1 MIWQPWHVER
11 IAKNWP
17 KWIHYQIYE
26 HFYYAY
32 IYEIQIWWNWIWTR
46 NEEKERGKEEQGAG
60 RKEKRKWEGEMRE
73 EKDEGAKE
81 RRCFFFCFLGQAHTD
96 TQITFHWECEPIQ
109 KAKTGKKARG
119 NNTREG
125 REKKNERNEME
136 LGTKTRAFKCMHT
149 LTATHQSKNRPKE
162 RVEWSLILN
171 NLQIE
176 LVLTAEKEKI
186 ATDEKNERKVYAEE
200 EDVEE
205 TNYRCLSTKSK

>member
-1 MIWQPWHVER
+1 
-11 IAKNWP
+11 
-17 KWIHYQIYE
+17 
-26 HFYYAY
+26 
-32 IYEIQIWWNWIWTR
+32 
-46 NEEKERGKEEQGAG
+46 
-60 RKEKRKWEGEMRE
+60 
-73 EKDEGAKE
+73 
-81 RRCFFFCFLGQAHTD
+81 
-96 TQITFHWECEPIQ
+96 
-109 KAKTGKKARG
+109 
-119 NNTREG
+119 
-125 REKKNERNEME
+125 ME